1 MTSDD
6 DFIPRL
12 GKVRSGG
19 SRTEKPFRNQVL
31 RASALAGGAGRG
43 RGRRRSK
50 FQGGRLG
57 RGSGIGRLLAQRD
70 RWAAFRHRCVVVK
83 ARLVRLAGRNLK
95 AAQLHL
101 RYIQRDGVTRDGSP
115 GELYDAAQDRADGK
129 AFLDRSSGDRHQF
142 RFIVAAE
149 DAAAYDDLKDFTRRL
164 MRRMEQDLDTR
175 LDWVAVDH
183 FNTGH
188 PHSHVVLRGRDE
200 QGQDLVIARDYIARG
215 LRERAQEIVTLD
227 LGPRTDLEIEG
238 RLRQEVEQDHFTSLD
253 RTLLREA
260 GEGRELSMGV
270 VQGSDHARFRQALKA
285 GRLQMLKRLELAE
298 EIRPGRWRLHPE
310 LEPTLRRMG
319 ERDDIIKAMHRAMR
333 EKGTGRA
340 AVDYAIYDPAERHA
354 RPLTGRVVQVGL
366 ADEINDRHFAI
377 VDGVDGRTHYIEI
390 GRIADAQ
397 PMPTGGIVAV
407 VPKIAAARQADRNV
421 AEIAARHDGRYS
433 AGIHHAEDS
442 GAGKEF
448 VRSHIRRLEA
458 IRRAT
463 GTVER
468 EADGIWRI
476 PPDHL
481 DKAAAYEATR
491 VREQPVIVT
500 TLSAAPLERL
510 VTAEAAT
517 WLDRT
522 LIGEDTITL
531 SNGGFGWAVQDA
543 QQRRR
548 YWLLQQGLCREQA
561 GGTIYRADLIAVL
574 RRRELLRVATQL
586 SAELGLPYAE
596 TDSGQRVEG
605 RYRRRLDL
613 ISGRFALIETAREF
627 ALLPWR
633 PVLERQ
639 LGKPVTGIMRGDSV
653 SWSLGRRRGPSI
665 G

>member
-1 MTSDD
+1 MMGDD
-6 DFIPRL
+6 DFEPRL

-19 SRTEKPFRNQVL
+19 SRAEKPFRNQVL
-31 RASALAGGAGRG
+31 RVSALAGGSGRG
-43 RGRRRSK
+43 RGRRRGK

-70 RWAAFRHRCVVVK
+70 RWAAFRHRRVVVK
-83 ARLVRLAGRNLK
+83 ARLVRLAGRNLR

-101 RYIQRDGVTRDGSP
+101 RYIQRDGVTREGSP

-129 AFLDRSSGDRHQF
+129 AFLDRSDGDRHQF

-149 DAAAYDDLKDFTRRL
+149 DAAAYEDLKEFTRRL
-164 MRRMEQDLDTR
+164 MRQMAQDLDTR

-227 LGPRTDLEIEG
+227 LGPRTDLEIED
-238 RLRQEVEQDHFTSLD
+238 RLRQEVEQARYTSLD
-253 RTLLREA
+253 RSLLREA

-270 VQGSDHARFRQALKA
+270 SQGSDHAHFRQALKA
-285 GRLQMLKRLELAE
+285 GRLQMLKRLGLAE
-298 EIRPGRWRLHPE
+298 EIHPGRWRLHPE

-319 ERDDIIKAMHRAMR
+319 ERDDIIKTMHRAMR
-333 EKGTGRA
+333 KRGIARA
-340 AVDYAIYDPAERHA
+340 AIDYAIYDPADRQA
-354 RPLTGRVVQVGL
+354 RPLTGQVVQIGL

-377 VDGVDGRTHYIEI
+377 VDGVDGRAHYVEI
-390 GRIADAQ
+390 GQLAESEPI
-397 PMPTGGIVAV
+397 PVGGIVSV
-407 VPKIAAARQADRNV
+407 VPKMAAARQADRKV
-421 AEIAARHDGRYS
+421 AEIAARHDGCYS
-433 AGIHHAEDS
+433 ADIHHAEDPN
-442 GAGKEF
+442 AGEEF
-448 VRSHIRRLEA
+448 IRSHIRRLEA

-468 EADGIWRI
+468 GADGIWRI

-481 DKAAAYEATR
+481 VKVAAYEATR
-491 VREQPVIVT
+491 AREQPVVVT
-500 TLSAAPLERL
+500 TLSPVPLERL

-522 LIGEDTITL
+522 LIGEDAVML
-531 SNGGFGWAVQDA
+531 SNGGFGREVREA

-548 YWLLQQGLCREQA
+548 QWLLRQGLCREQA
-561 GGTIYRADLIAVL
+561 GRTIYRADLVAVL

-586 SAELGLPYAE
+586 SGELGLPYAE
-596 TDSGQRVEG
+596 TESGQRVEG
-605 RYRRRLDL
+605 QYRRRLDL
-613 ISGRFALIETAREF
+613 LSGRFALIESAREF
-627 ALLPWR
+627 TLVPWR

-639 LGKPVTGIMRGDSV
+639 LGKPVAGIVRGDAV